1 VRTHIL
7 AAAILAALTFGDS
20 AVAANTPDPARSSS
34 YKGLWI
40 STPYPSLGVAANESI
55 ELALTLRNSGL
66 PPQRVNLSTTEL
78 PAKWNALFLGDGR
91 PVDSAFVA
99 PDSSVEVTLRVAPP
113 EGVASGTY
121 QFQVTAAADDGS
133 RFDLPIELKFG
144 QALPARLAL
153 ATELP
158 ALRGSPSSSF
168 SYDVTLINESG
179 REAVARLDAAA
190 PPGFRV
196 TFKEGYGSQELT
208 SIPVKPGEKRDLK
221 VSVEPGRNVQAG
233 TYQVGIQASTDES
246 RAQLDLALDVTGQP
260 DLSLTG
266 EGDRL
271 STNAHAGEETQ
282 VALVVENNGSA
293 PARGIKFS
301 SSQPSEW
308 KVTFQPES
316 IDELPPGQT
325 QPVKAML
332 TPSSKAIAG
341 DYMVTLRANGDGA
354 SQSSEF
360 RITVETSTIWGIVGL
375 VVIAASVV
383 VLSLAVMRFGRR

>member
-1 VRTHIL
+1 VRTAVL
-7 AAAILAALTFGDS
+7 VAAVVAALTFGNS
-20 AVAANTPDPARSSS
+20 ALAANTPEPDSSSS

-40 STPYPSLGVAANESI
+40 ETPYPSLGVAVNESV
-55 ELALTLRNSGL
+55 ELDLTLRNSGM
-66 PPQRVNLSTTEL
+66 PPQRVTLAAMDL
-78 PAKWNALFLGDGR
+78 PEEWNVLFLGDGR
-91 PVDSAFVA
+91 PVDSAFLG
-99 PDSSVEVTLRVAPP
+99 PDSDVDITLRVSPAQ
-113 EGVASGTY
+113 GVKPGAY
-121 QFQVTAAADDGS
+121 QFRVAATSDGGS
-133 RFDLPIELKFG
+133 SFNLPIELKIG

-158 ALRGSPSSSF
+158 ALRGTPTSTF

-179 REAVARLDAAA
+179 KDAVARLDAAA

-196 TFKEGYGSQELT
+196 TFKEGFGSQELT

-221 VSVEPGRNVQAG
+221 VSVEPGQDVQAG

-246 RAQLDLALDVTGQP
+246 NAQLELVLDVTGRPVLALSGP
-260 DLSLTG
+260 DG
-266 EGDRL
+266 RL
-271 STNAHAGEETQ
+271 STEANAGKETQ
-282 VALVVENNGSA
+282 LALLVENTGSA
-293 PARGIKFS
+293 PAREIKLS
-301 SSQPSEW
+301 ASQPGDW

-316 IDELPPGQT
+316 IDELAPKQR
-325 QPVKAML
+325 QEVKAML

-354 SQSSEF
+354 SESSEF
-360 RITVETSTIWGIVGL
+360 RVTVETSTMWGVVGL